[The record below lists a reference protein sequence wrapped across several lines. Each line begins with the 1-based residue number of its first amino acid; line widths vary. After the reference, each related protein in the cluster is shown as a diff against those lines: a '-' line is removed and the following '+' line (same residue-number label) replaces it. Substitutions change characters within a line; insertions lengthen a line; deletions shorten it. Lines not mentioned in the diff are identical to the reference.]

1 MQTMPRTKE
10 RQGTLTLPIPP
21 QDRELLAAA
30 AKASGETPAAFV
42 RRVALRAAAEALCDQ
57 CLVESSPRAYRL
69 FLARLDHPAQPNER
83 LRATMQTTPPWDI

>member
-1 MQTMPRTKE
+1 MPRATD

-57 CLVESSPRAYRL
+57 CLVDSSPQAYRL
-69 FLARLDHPAQPNER
+69 FLARLDRPVQPNER
-83 LRATMQTTPPWDI
+83 LRATMQTTPPWET